1 MKKIVCLSLLLTAA
15 LASGAMAEA
24 GKYSLSLMSGVS
36 IPVSGVWADDAS
48 ITNNLTD
55 YGRSGSFSSAIA
67 VDRQFNDNVALGME
81 IGRNWAHS
89 PKKLFNED
97 DGDTHIWQF
106 TPYAKVFKKLDN
118 WTPYAIL
125 GAGLYSIKVDDL
137 KDINSDVVFKG
148 TSNSY
153 LGVNLGGGIT
163 YATSDSWEFGVDVRW
178 HHIFSNTAQYS
189 YAANNMVNIAANNIT
204 TMLKLQHNFSL

>member
-1 MKKIVCLSLLLTAA
+1 MKKIVCLSLLLAA
-15 LASGAMAEA
+15 AFASNAAAEA

-48 ITNNLTD
+48 IANDLTD

-67 VDRQFNDNVALGME
+67 VDRQFNDYLALGME
-81 IGRNWAHS
+81 VGRNWAHS
-89 PKKLFNED
+89 PKKLYNED

-118 WTPYAIL
+118 WTPYGIL
-125 GAGLYSIKVDDL
+125 GLGLYSIKVDDL
-137 KDINSDVVFKG
+137 KDINSNVVFKG

-153 LGVNLGGGIT
+153 LGVNLGAGIT

-178 HHIFSNTAQYS
+178 HHIFSNTSQYS
-189 YAANNMVNIAANNIT
+189 YADNNMVNIAANNIT